1 MWRHEIPKM
10 CVTPGRENVRDMGK
24 ICLAIFGFCC
34 SSVLSQ
40 KIKSSLEETT
50 HKSSKN
56 CLSPLKN
63 TDFHRR

>member
-50 HKSSKN
+50 HKS
-56 CLSPLKN
+56 
-63 TDFHRR
+63 